1 LFELIYFRGGEREKM
16 EKKNCWE
23 YFNCGREIG
32 GANTNELGVCPA
44 SIKFENTGVNHGSK
58 AGRSCWTV
66 EGTLCNKSI
75 QGEIE
80 EKLLGCINC
89 SFFKMVNNE
98 ESREFILLNEEQVK
112 KDDS

>member
-1 LFELIYFRGGEREKM
+1 MMMSKL
-16 EKKNCWE
+16 NCWE
-23 YFNCGREIG
+23 YFKCGREIG
-32 GANTNELGVCPA
+32 GENTKELGVCPA
-44 SIKFENTGVNHGSK
+44 STSVANTGINSGVR

-89 SFFKMVNNE
+89 SFFKMVNE
-98 ESREFILLNEEQVK
+98 EEGRAFVLLHEAMVRK
-112 KDDS
+112 G

>member
-1 LFELIYFRGGEREKM
+1 MTKL
-16 EKKNCWE
+16 NCWE
-23 YFNCGREIG
+23 YFKCGREIG
-32 GANTNELGVCPA
+32 GVNTNELGICPA
-44 SIKFENTGVNHGSK
+44 SIKFENTGVNNGLK

-89 SFFKMVNNE
+89 SFLRWLTMKKVV
-98 ESREFILLNEEQVK
+98 LLFY
-112 KDDS
+112 